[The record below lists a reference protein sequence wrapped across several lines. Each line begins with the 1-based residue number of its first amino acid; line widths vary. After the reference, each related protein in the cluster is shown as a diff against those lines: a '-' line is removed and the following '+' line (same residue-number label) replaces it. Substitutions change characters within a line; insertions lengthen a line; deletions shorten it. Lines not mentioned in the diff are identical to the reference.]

1 MKRIDDVRSNL
12 YKIVVI
18 VHCSL
23 LPGLAI
29 AQEDPL
35 LQDTVIVSGS
45 RNNPMLSGVSPEVSL
60 DFAEIRAYGAD
71 SLEELL
77 ADLAPLT
84 QSARGGAPAI
94 LLNGRRISSLREIR
108 NYPPEAL
115 ARVEV
120 LPEAVALKFGFRADQ
135 KVTNFILRDR
145 FHALSTRSRLG
156 GATDGGQW
164 LGEAEASNLR
174 IRNDNRW
181 NVDVEYEYQDALFES
196 DRDVI
201 REVGSTSADRTLLPQ
216 VHELGLTASLSH
228 FLPGDISATYTLG
241 ADAISEQRAIA
252 QSDLNDTIDRDRDQ
266 LGFEASGVLNQVHDK
281 WNWTLNTSYTY
292 QDETSQTVRDPIS
305 GFEESTDATAETFS
319 LEGIVFRNLAELPA
333 GDVVTTVTAGFDT
346 QSLSSVSD
354 QSGLR
359 SRTDLSRD
367 ETSLQANLDVP
378 LLDRSMTTNPFGGV
392 TLNGNIRWDDLSDVG
407 TLSTYGGGVTW
418 KPSGQIQIIAST
430 ARSQL
435 SPSLNLLANPI
446 SVTENATVF
455 DFSTGETVE
464 GVTRITGG
472 IEDLEVETRTEHQ
485 VNLSWEPF
493 DERDVTLN
501 LVFTE
506 TETDNAIL
514 DFPGLSPEIERAFP
528 DRVVR
533 GSDGTLLSLDARA
546 INISERTAKRLR
558 YGVNWSLA
566 LPRPEH
572 DLTREERQQLRQI
585 LLRRLDEEDRVRV
598 EQRIAERQATR
609 SAGQGRGEGL
619 GQRRGRGRGGGRGGR
634 GSNRVFASLYHTW
647 VLEDSLLINPGDARL
662 DLLDGDAI
670 SDQGGTAKHQIS
682 AQAGVNRGAIG
693 GFVRFNW
700 QSGTEIEDG
709 RGNLLRFDDLGTTD
723 LRLRYSFGDNPR
735 LLLRYPFL
743 DSARVSIGV
752 DNLFYE
758 KQTVKDAAG
767 VIPIRYQADLLDP
780 QGRVVTV
787 RFRKLF
793 F

>member
-1 MKRIDDVRSNL
+1 MKRIDDVRSNF

-18 VHCSL
+18 IHCSL

-45 RNNPMLSGVSPEVSL
+45 RNNPMLSGVTPEVSL

-84 QSARGGAPAI
+84 QSARGGPPAI

-156 GATDGGQW
+156 GPTDGRQK

-181 NVDVEYEYQDALFES
+181 NIDIEYEYQDALFES

-201 REVGSTSADRTLLPQ
+201 REIGSTGADRTLLPQ
-216 VHELGLTASLSH
+216 MHELGLTASLSH

-266 LGFEASGVLNQVHDK
+266 LGFEASSVLNQVHDK
-281 WNWTLNTSYTY
+281 WNWTLNTNYTY
-292 QDETSQTVRDPIS
+292 QDETSETARDPIS
-305 GFEESTDATAETFS
+305 GFEEATDATAETFS
-319 LEGIVFRNLAELPA
+319 IEGIVFRNLMSLPA
-333 GDVVTTVTAGFDT
+333 GDVVTTITAGFDT
-346 QSLSSVSD
+346 QSVSSFSD
-354 QSGLR
+354 QSGLT

-367 ETSLQANLDVP
+367 ETSLQANLDLP
-378 LLDRSMTTNPFGGV
+378 LLDRSMTTNPLGVV
-392 TLNGNIRWDDLSDVG
+392 TLNSNIRWDEVSDVG

-418 KPSGQIQIIAST
+418 KPSGKIQIIAST
-430 ARSQL
+430 ARSEL
-435 SPSLNLLANPI
+435 SPNLRLLANPI
-446 SVTENATVF
+446 SVTENATIF

-464 GVTRITGG
+464 GVTRINGG
-472 IEDLEVETRTEHQ
+472 IADLEEETRIEHQ

-506 TETDNAIL
+506 TQTDNAIL

-533 GSDGTLLSLDARA
+533 GLDGALLRLDARA

-558 YGVNWSLA
+558 YGFNWSLP
-566 LPRPEH
+566 LPRPENN
-572 DLTREERQQLRQI
+572 LTREERQQLRQI
-585 LLRRLDEEDRVRV
+585 LLRRLDEEDRARA
-598 EQRIAERQATR
+598 EQRIAQREANR
-609 SAGQGRGEGL
+609 SAGAGRGTGL
-619 GQRRGRGRGGGRGGR
+619 GQGRGRGRGGGRGGR

-670 SDQGGTAKHQIS
+670 SDQGGTAKHQVS

-700 QSGTEIEDG
+700 QSETDIEDG
-709 RGNLLRFDDLGTTD
+709 RGNVLRFDDLGTTD
-723 LRLRYSFGDNPR
+723 LRLQYNFGNNPR

-743 DSARVSIGV
+743 DSTRVSIGV
-752 DNLFYE
+752 DNLFDE
-758 KQTVKDAAG
+758 KQNVEGAAG
-767 VIPIRYQADLLDP
+767 AIPIRYQADLLDP
-780 QGRVVTV
+780 QGRVVTL
-787 RFRKLF
+787 RLRKLF
-793 F
+793 Y